1 MKQANEGETQ
11 KQCNYCDPG
20 DQGCKWSRPRHSRW
34 PNMQN
39 QMSGSYVCHCSLAM
53 PAIMSSSLLWRS
65 DIQNKNILTV
75 RSTQEIPGFKT
86 WSEKLFCEKNERPD
100 SQSAGSLLSFS
111 LQPTS
116 NLTLETTFKETDLQ
130 LDKTTFKATVMLNC
144 NYDENITHDC
154 RLHWVSKFQSQ
165 D

>member
-1 MKQANEGETQ
+1 MGESVTIVILVTMFANEVGRDTQ
-11 KQCNYCDPG
+11 G
-20 DQGCKWSRPRHSRW
+20 DQTCQIRW
-34 PNMQN
+34 QDPMCPIVVWTCQLSWAVHHGGD
-39 QMSGSYVCHCSLAM
+39 Q
-53 PAIMSSSLLWRS
+53 
-65 DIQNKNILTV
+65 T
-75 RSTQEIPGFKT
+75 FKT
-86 WSEKLFCEKNERPD
+86 RTYWQYVQHKKSRVSKLEAKKSSVKKRKAEQLERPD
-100 SQSAGSLLSFS
+100 SQSAGSLLSFC

-130 LDKTTFKATVMLNC
+130 LDQTTFKATVMLNC